1 MFADSFYLRFFFF
14 WGGGGGWGGITSG
27 LDEGVKMIVFSE
39 MYSTFNLYALSI
51 KFKDYEAA
59 QICENVRI
67 SPVCTYISIYVRN
80 TGVITI

>member
-1 MFADSFYLRFFFF
+1 MFYNGLNVVCSISTVI
-14 WGGGGGWGGITSG
+14 ITSG
-27 LDEGVKMIVFSE
+27 LDKGVKTNYFSE
-39 MYSTFNLYALSI
+39 MYRTFNLYALSI

-80 TGVITI
+80 TEVIKIWLN